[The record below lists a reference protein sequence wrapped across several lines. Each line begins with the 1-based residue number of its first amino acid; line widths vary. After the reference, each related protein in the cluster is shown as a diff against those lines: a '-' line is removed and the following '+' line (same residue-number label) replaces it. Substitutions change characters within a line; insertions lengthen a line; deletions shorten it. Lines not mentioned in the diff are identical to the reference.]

1 MTKATMEARLVWLVS
16 PVTTISW
23 GGAWIIETKAVFGWR
38 RRVACVKAWSAACFC
53 NAFSRRTE
61 QIPSAK
67 RLDSTDSGP
76 EPRFRHE
83 GRKDRQELVN
93 VDSERSHEGR
103 GAGKIVPPGGQIIVS
118 RKRIVTRKE
127 KLLISLV
134 CLKEDGVL
142 FLFRKTSWVSFL
154 PTTFCDTGLST
165 I

>member
-1 MTKATMEARLVWLVS
+1 MTKATMEARLVWLVKLVS

-118 RKRIVTRKE
+118 RKRKVNRKE
-127 KLLISLV
+127 
-134 CLKEDGVL
+134 
-142 FLFRKTSWVSFL
+142 
-154 PTTFCDTGLST
+154 
-165 I
+165 